1 MASLGLPALAGFWGE
16 FMALMSAFNPL
27 PAIEATS
34 MFRVFMVVAA
44 VGTVLTAAYML
55 YMLRNVN
62 FGEPSQEWADRE
74 FEDVDSY
81 EWLAWAPLVIGT
93 IAIGVFP
100 KIVFGA
106 TNDAVVALVQ
116 KAFGG

>member
-1 MASLGLPALAGFWGE
+1 MAS
-16 FMALMSAFNPL
+16 FNPL

-34 MFRVFMVVAA
+34 MFRVLMVIGAI
-44 VGTVLTAAYML
+44 GTVLTAGYML

-62 FGEPSQEWADRE
+62 FGEPSQEWADHKL
-74 FEDVDSY
+74 EDVDSY
-81 EWLAWAPLVIGT
+81 EWLAWAPLVIGI

-106 TNDAVVALVQ
+106 TNDAVVGLVQ